1 MIYES
6 VVTTGNV
13 TVSGCMSSDMGG
25 DLSSKRNVFAVNT
38 IEKFYFDTDLT
49 TGQDTIRLS
58 LNAQTLQQEIP
69 VESQAINEKIFQIFT
84 GDFFTK
90 SETAPLQE
98 TSVLNFD
105 GSTPAKATSNIVYN
119 IITGGIFAGTGDLG
133 PSLRTGINGRYS
145 SAKGF
150 DDFHYFL
157 NGIKVYSG
165 SGVGLLAGENLEPNF
180 GTASSVGGIVTTAS
194 ENKFKYL
201 AFKKSPNTDSLISQ
215 HADIKGP
222 KFVEKRTNYYIN
234 GVEELQSNFLEL
246 YTGVSIIKS
255 GFSAVLP
262 ESGFGGATSKEEF
275 NL

>member
-1 MIYES
+1 M
-6 VVTTGNV
+6 VTTGNV

-38 IEKFYFDTDLT
+38 IENFYFDTDLT

-58 LNAQTLQQEIP
+58 LNGQTLQQEIP

-145 SAKGF
+145 S
-150 DDFHYFL
+150 
-157 NGIKVYSG
+157 N
-165 SGVGLLAGENLEPNF
+165 
-180 GTASSVGGIVTTAS
+180 
-194 ENKFKYL
+194 
-201 AFKKSPNTDSLISQ
+201 SQ
-215 HADIKGP
+215 KNI
-222 KFVEKRTNYYIN
+222 T
-234 GVEELQSNFLEL
+234 
-246 YTGVSIIKS
+246 
-255 GFSAVLP
+255 
-262 ESGFGGATSKEEF
+262 
-275 NL
+275 